1 MASRG
6 GVTRGYAAPAILLV
20 VAVLFLGWLLRMPGL
35 LASKTLVSL
44 AAAGM
49 VWRLWWLTG
58 RTNRAVARF
67 VEALR
72 HRDLGQSFR
81 QLGQGSAFDELGAA
95 FDDALRH
102 LRSER
107 HASVS
112 ENRFASALVDESPTP
127 LLAIDPNGTV
137 QLANKAAR
145 SLFGDTDGRA
155 VAEFAR
161 YGSEF
166 ATMLGEARPGQRAV
180 CRIVSNGLRQRAVV
194 VPAIVDRQGQPWR
207 IVAIHI
213 IQSELDAAEI
223 ATQADLVRV
232 LTHEIMNSLTPVT
245 SLAASA
251 ERMIRRADEGDPQA
265 AAKARVAIET
275 LARRASELAHFV
287 ESYREFSRSPAV
299 TVRSFEVR
307 PWLDELLRSFAATPQ
322 AEGVELTVDVAPGL
336 RIDGDA
342 GLLGQVVLN
351 LLKNGAEA
359 ARDHAPQP
367 HVSVE
372 GRSADGGRAR
382 LIVGDNGPGVPDHLT
397 EDVFLPFFTT
407 KARGTGVGLSFARQ
421 IVLLHGGAI
430 GLGRTASGGAQFDLL
445 L

>member
-1 MASRG
+1 MGSRG
-6 GVTRGYAAPAILLV
+6 AVTRGYAAPVVLLV
-20 VAVLFLGWLLRMPGL
+20 AAVILFDWMLRFPGLFASKALVLMVAV
-35 LASKTLVSL
+35 
-44 AAAGM
+44 GM
-49 VWRLWWLTG
+49 IWRLWWLTG

-81 QLGQGSAFDELGAA
+81 QLGEGRAFDELGAA
-95 FDDALRH
+95 FDEALRH

-107 HASVS
+107 LAGAAD
-112 ENRFASALVDESPTP
+112 NRFASAIVDGSPTP
-127 LLAIDPNGTV
+127 LLTIDPNETV
-137 QLANKAAR
+137 HLANKAAR
-145 SLFGDTDGRA
+145 SLFGESDGRA

-166 ATMLGEARPGQRAV
+166 AAVLGTAQAGQRVV
-180 CRIVSNGLRQRAVV
+180 CRIVSNGLPQRAVV
-194 VPAIVDRQGQPWR
+194 APATVDRQGQPWR
-207 IVAIHI
+207 VVAIHI

-251 ERMIRRADEGDPQA
+251 EKMIQRADEGDPRA
-265 AAKARVAIET
+265 AANARVAIET

-287 ESYREFSRSPAV
+287 ESYREFSRSPSV
-299 TVRSFEVR
+299 TIRPFDVRR
-307 PWLDELLRSFAATPQ
+307 WLDELLRSFAATPQ
-322 AEGVELTVDVAPGL
+322 AKGIELMVDLAPGL
-336 RIDGDA
+336 EIKGDA
-342 GLLGQVVLN
+342 VLLGQVMLN

-359 ARDHAPQP
+359 ARGHAVRP
-367 HVSVE
+367 HVAITGHGV
-372 GRSADGGRAR
+372 GGGRVR
-382 LIVGDNGPGVPDHLT
+382 LVVGDNGPGVPDSLA

-407 KARGTGVGLSFARQ
+407 KAHGTGVGLSFARQ
-421 IVLLHGGAI
+421 IVLLHGGGI
-430 GLGRTASGGAQFDLL
+430 SLGRTASGGAQFDLL